1 MGQSESC
8 KGCSQ
13 AHACGKVY
21 EHLGNADGPC
31 VAWKV
36 VVAFLLPMAIFIGA
50 LGVCGGLLDGVVASG
65 YETPLAA
72 VLAAAITTAFV
83 LVASAIARRPRR
95 NE

>member
-1 MGQSESC
+1 MEQSEFC

-21 EHLGNADGPC
+21 EHLGKADGPS
-31 VAWKV
+31 VTWKV

-50 LGVCGGLLDGVVASG
+50 LGVCGGLVNGVVAAR

-72 VLAAAITTAFV
+72 LLATAITTAYV
-83 LVASAIARRPRR
+83 LVASVIARRSHRS
-95 NE
+95 E